1 MAPAAV
7 ALFVLG
13 PPLAELLFGFG
24 NAPAESA
31 RFIGTI
37 LAAFVLGMPAFTVF
51 YVLLRGFYAVE
62 DTRTPALINLGMTA
76 INVAAAVGLY
86 VVATDVLKVPALALG
101 FSLSYL
107 LATPVMWTVLR
118 RRLGG
123 LPTAWVVR
131 TTTRVLLAAL
141 ISGVVMLLVTL
152 GLEQILS
159 QGRVASL
166 VEVVLAGGLGAAVY
180 LALARWMRITEVGD
194 VVDTVV
200 RRLRR
205 S

>member
-1 MAPAAV
+1 
-7 ALFVLG
+7 
-13 PPLAELLFGFG
+13 
-24 NAPAESA
+24 
-31 RFIGTI
+31 
-37 LAAFVLGMPAFTVF
+37 
-51 YVLLRGFYAVE
+51 
-62 DTRTPALINLGMTA
+62 
-76 INVAAAVGLY
+76 
-86 VVATDVLKVPALALG
+86 VATDVLKVPALALG